1 MRDQLAEQLLA
12 KVMKWDSAEVATHMP
27 LLQSMATY
35 KYDDYQRFS
44 PGMRFIES
52 LALWLQQYEEHHE
65 RNTMFQFVRDRL
77 ILVSAAEMNHL
88 VALTYPDHVR
98 PRLLARVAGPTGIE
112 RWRLG
117 AVAKSQ
123 VFRVVE
129 RRCLF
134 LGLSDGARTDV
145 FRRANPRLSHEQVRQ
160 THELPADRVDSLVTD
175 LHRDLTTLLGAEPR
189 AGDSTFNTVVLLDDF
204 SASGLS
210 YFREAEDGR
219 SKGKIAKFLHAIA
232 EGSAYARLV
241 DKQAHV
247 IVALYMATSG
257 AEMYLRDVCSR
268 AFGSAGYQVS
278 IVVVQSLP
286 DSIRIVPGEN
296 PALDAIIQKYY
307 DSSNETSSTALGKTD
322 LRYGFAGG
330 GLPLVL
336 NHNTPNNSIGLLWAD
351 GPKMRALFPRVAR
364 HKDVG

>member
-12 KVMKWDSAEVATHMP
+12 KVMRWDSAEVATHMP

-35 KYDDYQRFS
+35 KYDEYQRFS

-52 LALWLQQYEEHHE
+52 LALWLQQFEQPHE
-65 RNTMFQFVRDRL
+65 RETMFQFVRDRL
-77 ILVSAAEMNHL
+77 IFVSAAEMNHL

-98 PRLLARVAGPTGIE
+98 PLLLARVAGPSGIE

-117 AVAKSQ
+117 TVSKSQ
-123 VFRVVE
+123 VFRVLE

-175 LHRDLTTLLGAEPR
+175 LHRDLAALLGEEPV
-189 AGDSTFNTVVLLDDF
+189 AGDTTFNTIVLLDDF

-210 YFREAEDGR
+210 YFREEDGS
-219 SKGKIAKFLHAIA
+219 SKGKIAKFLHTIT
-232 EGSAYARLV
+232 EGSAYSRLV
-241 DKQAHV
+241 DRHAHI

-257 AEMYLRDVCSR
+257 AEAYLRDVCSR
-268 AFGSAGYQVS
+268 AFGAAGYEVS
-278 IVVVQSLP
+278 FVVVQLLP

-296 PALDAIIQKYY
+296 AALDAVIEKYY

-330 GLPLVL
+330 GLPL
-336 NHNTPNNSIGLLWAD
+336 T
-351 GPKMRALFPRVAR
+351 
-364 HKDVG
+364 

>member
-35 KYDDYQRFS
+35 KYDDYQQFS

-52 LALWLQQYEEHHE
+52 LALWLQQFEEHHE
-65 RNTMFQFVRDRL
+65 RNTMFQFVCDRL
-77 ILVSAAEMNHL
+77 ILVSAPEMNHL

-98 PRLLARVAGPTGIE
+98 PRLLARAAGPAGIE

-117 AVAKSQ
+117 AVATSEA
-123 VFRVVE
+123 FRILE

-160 THELPADRVDSLVTD
+160 THELPADRVDSLVTELHKD
-175 LHRDLTTLLGAEPR
+175 LATLLGEQPA
-189 AGDSTFNTVVLLDDF
+189 AGESTFNTVVLLDDF

-219 SKGKIAKFLHAIA
+219 SKGKIAKFLRAIA
-232 EGSAYARLV
+232 QGSDYSRLV
-241 DKQAHV
+241 HEQAHIV
-247 IVALYMATSG
+247 VALYMATAA
-257 AEMYLRDVCSR
+257 AEAYLRDACSR
-268 AFGSAGYQVS
+268 AFGAAGYQVAV
-278 IVVVQSLP
+278 VVVQSLP
-286 DSIRIVPGEN
+286 DGIRTVAGED

-336 NHNTPNNSIGLLWAD
+336 NHNTPNNAIGLLWAD

-364 HKDVG
+364 HKDVA

>member
-12 KVMKWDSAEVATHMP
+12 KVMQWDSAEVATHMP
-27 LLQSMATY
+27 LLQSMAMY
-35 KYDDYQRFS
+35 KYDEYQRFS

-52 LALWLQQYEEHHE
+52 FALWLQQFEEHHE
-65 RNTMFQFVRDRL
+65 RDTMFQFVRDRL
-77 ILVSAAEMNHL
+77 IVVSAAEMNHL

-98 PRLLARVAGPTGIE
+98 PLLLARVAGPTGIE

-117 AVAKSQ
+117 TVAKSQ
-123 VFRVVE
+123 AFRVLE

-160 THELPADRVDSLVTD
+160 THELPADRVDNLVTD
-175 LHRDLTTLLGAEPR
+175 LHRDLATILGEEP
-189 AGDSTFNTVVLLDDF
+189 GKDDSTFNTVVLLDDF

-219 SKGKIAKFLHAIA
+219 SKGKIAKFLHTIA
-232 EGSAYARLV
+232 EGSAYSRLV
-241 DKQAHV
+241 DRQAHI

-257 AEMYLRDVCSR
+257 AELYLRDVCSR
-268 AFGSAGYQVS
+268 AFGAVGYQVS
-278 IVVVQSLP
+278 VVVVQSLP

-296 PALDAIIQKYY
+296 LALDAIIQKYY

-330 GLPLVL
+330 GLPLIL
-336 NHNTPNNSIGLLWAD
+336 SHNTPNNSLGLLWAD
-351 GPKMRALFPRVAR
+351 GPNMRALFPRVAR
-364 HKDVG
+364 HKDVA